1 MNSIFDTVLA
11 PLEWV
16 VAWLM
21 VGFHTIFTA
30 IGLPTEAN
38 GILGQVA
45 AGSLVARVAAYLSL
59 RFLTRHFPT
68 HTLTAFAIY
77 CTLAGLVSLE
87 WLTLT

>member
-30 IGLPTEAN
+30 IGLRPLN
-38 GILGQVA
+38 LGSPGRCRSWV
-45 AGSLVARVAAYLSL
+45 
-59 RFLTRHFPT
+59 
-68 HTLTAFAIY
+68 
-77 CTLAGLVSLE
+77 
-87 WLTLT
+87 W